1 MDRTTDRLLYALK
14 ATGAQT
20 AATLAKRLGVTA
32 TAVRQMLARHAED
45 GLVAFEDRRTSVGRP
60 KRHWLLSERGH
71 GRFPDS
77 HAGLT
82 LELIGATEAVFGADG
97 LERLISHRESSTLV
111 SYRER
116 LAGAGS
122 LAERVKRLAKIR
134 SAEGYMAEARRE
146 GDSMVLIENHC
157 PICAAARRCQSLCRS
172 ELQVFQAALGPEVT
186 VERLDHIVAGAR
198 RCAYRITSV
207 AAPA

>member
-1 MDRTTDRLLYALK
+1 MDRTADRLLYALK

-20 AATLAKRLGVTA
+20 ATALAKRLAVTPV
-32 TAVRQMLARHAED
+32 AVRQMLARLLAD
-45 GLVAFEDRRTSVGRP
+45 GLVRFEDRRTSVGRP
-60 KRHWLLSERGH
+60 KRHWMLSERGQ

-82 LELIGATEAVFGADG
+82 LELLNATEAVFGVDG
-97 LERLISHRESSTLV
+97 LERLISHREAQTLAL
-111 SYRER
+111 YRER
-116 LAGAGS
+116 LADANS

-134 SAEGYMAEARRE
+134 NAEGYMAEARRD
-146 GDSMVLIENHC
+146 GAAMLLIENHC
-157 PICAAARRCQSLCRS
+157 PICAAAQRCQSLCRS
-172 ELQVFQAALGPEVT
+172 ELQVFQAALGADVA